1 MAGLNVDNNILK
13 IPINNVS
20 EYNRLFTDKYIN
32 NLENLVN
39 KGNYILGE
47 DVSIFEEKLSN
58 YIGVKHSIGLNSGTS
73 ALEIA
78 FQILELSQDD
88 EVIIQANAYIACA
101 FGAIKSNAKLKI
113 IDCEINGIFNINEFQ
128 KNINDK
134 TKAVIVVHLYGDCC
148 NMDELSCICREKQII
163 LIEDCAQSFGSKY
176 NNKMI
181 GSFGDMSCH
190 SFYPSKNLGALG
202 DGGAICTNNSDY
214 YKKIKLI
221 RNLGT
226 VIKYHHEIKGTNSR
240 LDTLQA
246 SFLLSKFDDVDRC
259 ILHKQNMANLYKN
272 MYFFHHIKNPDK
284 NVSHSY
290 HLFVIKLNDSI
301 DRDHFMKFLSDHGIE
316 SIIHYKILF
325 YKSKAFSEF
334 NNLEFINAENL
345 TKSIVSLPIY
355 NTITEKEIKY
365 IMSVLESYDINICPF

>member
-1 MAGLNVDNNILK
+1 MAGLNTDNTILK

-20 EYNRLFTDKYIN
+20 EYNRLFTDKYVV
-32 NLENLVN
+32 NLENLIN
-39 KGNYILGE
+39 KGNYILGD
-47 DVSIFEEKLSN
+47 DVAIFEEKLSN

-78 FQILELSQDD
+78 FQILELNKDD

-101 FGAIKSNAKLKI
+101 FGAIKSNAKLNI
-113 IDCEINGIFNINEFQ
+113 IDCETNGIFDINEFK

-134 TKAVIVVHLYGDCC
+134 TKAVLVVHLYGDCC
-148 NMDELSCICREKQII
+148 NMEELSSICREKQII
-163 LIEDCAQSFGSKY
+163 LIEDCAQSFGTKY

-226 VIKYHHEIKGTNSR
+226 VIKYDHEIKGTNSR

-259 ILHKQNMANLYKN
+259 ILHKQNMVKLYKD
-272 MYFFHHIKNPDK
+272 MYFFRHIKNPDK

-290 HLFVIKLNDSI
+290 HLFVIKLNNSI
-301 DRDHFMKFLSDHGIE
+301 NRDHFMKFLSDHGIE

-334 NNLEFINAENL
+334 NNLKFMNAEDL
-345 TKSIVSLPIY
+345 TNNIVSLPIY
-355 NTITEKEIKY
+355 NTISEKEINY
-365 IMSVLESYDINICPF
+365 IMSVLESYDVTIFPF

>member
-1 MAGLNVDNNILK
+1 MARLNIDNNILK

-20 EYNRLFTDKYIN
+20 EYNRLFTDKYID

-78 FQILELSQDD
+78 FQILELNKDD
-88 EVIIQANAYIACA
+88 EVIIQANAYIASA
-101 FGAIKSNAKLKI
+101 FGALKSNAKLKI

-128 KNINDK
+128 KNINNK

-148 NMDELSCICREKQII
+148 NMDELTCICREKQII

-214 YKKIKLI
+214 YKK
-221 RNLGT
+221 N
-226 VIKYHHEIKGTNSR
+226 
-240 LDTLQA
+240 
-246 SFLLSKFDDVDRC
+246 
-259 ILHKQNMANLYKN
+259 
-272 MYFFHHIKNPDK
+272 
-284 NVSHSY
+284 
-290 HLFVIKLNDSI
+290 
-301 DRDHFMKFLSDHGIE
+301 
-316 SIIHYKILF
+316 
-325 YKSKAFSEF
+325 
-334 NNLEFINAENL
+334 
-345 TKSIVSLPIY
+345 
-355 NTITEKEIKY
+355 
-365 IMSVLESYDINICPF
+365 